1 MRMITLLPLREFS
14 TMKHMVTANFRIRK
28 GLSFKWNLSPYKA
41 RDSIMRRV
49 RKKILNSWNKM
60 ITSIVLVKYSHKTI
74 TPGMKTAC
82 HQFFF
87 LGTERNL

>member
-1 MRMITLLPLREFS
+1 MRTITLLHLREFPMMS
-14 TMKHMVTANFRIRK
+14 LMVAAIIRIRK
-28 GLSFKWNLSPYKA
+28 GLSFKWNLLPYKA
-41 RDSIMRRV
+41 RDSIMQRV

-60 ITSIVLVKYSHKTI
+60 ITSIVVVKYGHKTI